1 MFRYPRNRLS
11 CECEWRD
18 STRTFQGNR
27 APERM
32 SKARVLLAEDH
43 EMTLEWVCIVLNS
56 EFDIFGRVRNGRM
69 PLRSAAP

>member
-1 MFRYPRNRLS
+1 
-11 CECEWRD
+11 
-18 STRTFQGNR
+18 
-27 APERM
+27 M